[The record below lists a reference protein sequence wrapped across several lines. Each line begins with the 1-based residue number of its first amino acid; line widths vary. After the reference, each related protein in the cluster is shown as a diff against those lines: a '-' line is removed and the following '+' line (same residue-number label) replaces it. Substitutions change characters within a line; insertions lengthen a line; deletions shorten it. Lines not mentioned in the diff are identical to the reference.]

1 MTGNDVLQMTLY
13 MAAVLLLVK
22 PLGAYMAK
30 VFAERPNRVTRFGA
44 PVERAL
50 YRLCGIRADEE
61 MTWQRYAMAMLLF
74 NLAGLLVLY
83 LLQRVQG
90 WLPLNPQQL
99 GAVAPGLAMN
109 TAISFASNTNW
120 QAYAGESTMSYLT
133 DMLGLT
139 VQNFLS
145 AATGIAILLAVIRG
159 FTRRSARTVGNFW
172 VDTTRATLYVLLP
185 LSLLLALALVSQGV
199 IQNLHPYVEAHL
211 LQSTTQTVGNATTPL
226 STQTLPMGPAASQV
240 AIKQLGTNG
249 GGFFNAN
256 SAHPFENP
264 NAWTNLLEIWL
275 ILVTGFALPIA
286 FGHMIGRKHDGV
298 ALFAAMAVILG
309 VALFASYAAEA
320 ANNPILVHAGVAAAP
335 GNMVGKEV
343 RFGIVQSTSFNVAA
357 TATSCGA
364 VNSFLDSYTPLG
376 GLVSLFLMQLG
387 EVAPGGVGSGFYGM
401 ILFTLL
407 AVFVAGLMVGRTP
420 EYLGKRIESHEVKLT
435 VLAVLIQ
442 TAFILLGTGGALL
455 TKSGLGSL
463 AAAGPHGLT
472 EMLYGWTSATEN
484 NGSAFAG
491 LAANTPLLNY
501 GLGIAM
507 LAGRFAV
514 MIPVLAIGGS
524 LAAKPI
530 LPRSAG
536 SFPTDGLLFVSL
548 LIGVVVIMG
557 GLQFMPA
564 DTLGPL
570 AEHTLM
576 QSGKL
581 F

>member
-1 MTGNDVLQMTLY
+1 MTLSGTLY
-13 MAAVLLLVK
+13 IALVLALVLGTAF
-22 PLGAYMAK
+22 PLGAWLAR
-30 VFAERPNRVTRFGA
+30 VFDGRARLLA
-44 PVERAL
+44 PVERGIYA
-50 YRLCGIRADEE
+50 LCGIDPDRQ
-61 MTWQRYAMAMLLF
+61 MGWRGYALALLA
-74 NLAGLLVLY
+74 LGLIHFLLLY
-83 LLQRVQG
+83 AILRLQY
-90 WLPLNPQQL
+90 WLPFNPEHIP
-99 GAVAPGLAMN
+99 GMPPGLAFN
-109 TAISFASNTNW
+109 TAASFTTNTNW
-120 QAYAGESTMSYLT
+120 QAYTPESQISNGAQMF
-133 DMLGLT
+133 GLA
-139 VQNFLS
+139 VHMFIS
-145 AATGIAILLAVIRG
+145 AAAGIAAAAALMRAFAAGRVAGL
-159 FTRRSARTVGNFW
+159 GNVY
-172 VDTTRATLYVLLP
+172 VDIVRVTLYFLLP
-185 LSLLLALALVSQGV
+185 VSLIAAALLLAGGVPMTMAGFAHVHTLAGG
-199 IQNLHPYVEAHL
+199 
-211 LQSTTQTVGNATTPL
+211 TQTIAR
-226 STQTLPMGPAASQV
+226 GPVALQE
-240 AIKQLGTNG
+240 AIKELGTNG

-286 FGHMIGRKHDGV
+286 FGHMIGRKRDGV

-376 GLVSLFLMQLG
+376 GLASLFLMQLG

-472 EMLYGWTSATEN
+472 EMLYGWTSATED